1 MSDARVTVITPTIKR
16 RRAKLHAAAASVR
29 AQTFEDWRHLIIADG
44 PGDSEFRRDLIDID
58 DLDDQCCPRGSRVR
72 CLFLG
77 AHHDTPGHWNRL
89 LGGLAAKT
97 DYIAYLDDDNTWRPR
112 HLELAVHALD
122 KDPSLGFVHTLMQR
136 PADMGGVLGADR
148 LRPGWCVNFIDA
160 SMLVHRREL
169 LADVATWDPHMA
181 PPNMRYALDG
191 FLVERWLVTG
201 VRYAQIPEVTVDYSG
216 VGYYLD
222 GGGAPQ

>member
-1 MSDARVTVITPTIKR
+1 MNRDARVTVITPTIKR
-16 RRAKLHAAAASVR
+16 RAEKLQLAAQSVR
-29 AQTFEDWRHLIIADG
+29 AQTFEEWKHLIIADG
-44 PGDSEFRRDLIDID
+44 PPADILPDAWRFPVDRRVV
-58 DLDDQCCPRGSRVR
+58 GYW
-72 CLFLG
+72 LG
-77 AHHDTPGHWNRL
+77 AHHETPGHWNRV
-89 LGGLAAKT
+89 LGGLLAQS

-136 PADMGGVLGADR
+136 PPDMGGVLGADR
-148 LRPGWCVNFIDA
+148 LRPGWCVNYIDA